1 MKVWLDAGLLD
12 ADDARVS
19 VFDHGLTV
27 GDGVFESA
35 KVVDGVAFALS
46 RHLHRLARSAAGL
59 GLAVPAEGDLRA
71 AVTATL
77 EANAAELA
85 APQRLRIT
93 LTGGTGPLG
102 SDRGDAEPTLL
113 VALAPLR
120 TWAATAKVV
129 VVPWTRNERGAT
141 AGLKTTSYAENVV
154 ALAYAHAAGGS
165 EALLANTV
173 GQLCEGTGSNVFL
186 VLDGQIVTP
195 PLSSGCLA
203 GVSRALVLEWTGA
216 LEHELS
222 MADLARA
229 EEVFLTSSTR
239 DVQAV
244 HAVDNRALSGAP
256 GPRTAQVATVF
267 AERATADVDP

>member
-27 GDGVFESA
+27 GDGVFETA
-35 KVVDGVAFALS
+35 KVVDGMPFALS

-59 GLAVPAEGDLRA
+59 GLAVPVEADLRVA
-71 AVTATL
+71 ITATL

-85 APQRLRIT
+85 APHRLRIT

-102 SDRGDAEPTLL
+102 SDRGVDGPTLL
-113 VALAPLR
+113 VALAPMR
-120 TWAATAKVV
+120 TWPATAKVV
-129 VVPWTRNERGAT
+129 VVPWTRNERAAT
-141 AGLKTTSYAENVV
+141 AGLKTTSYADNVV
-154 ALAYAHAAGGS
+154 ALAHAHAGGGS

-186 VLDGQIVTP
+186 VLDGEIVTP

-203 GVSRALVLEWTGA
+203 GVSRALVLEWSDA
-216 LEHELS
+216 VERDLS

-244 HAVDNRALSGAP
+244 HAVDDRDLPGAP
-256 GPRTAQVATVF
+256 GPMTAQVAATF
-267 AERATADVDP
+267 AERAAADVDP

>member
-27 GDGVFESA
+27 GDGVFETA
-35 KVVDGVAFALS
+35 KVVDGMPFALT

-59 GLAVPAEGDLRA
+59 GLAVPAEADLRVA
-71 AVTATL
+71 ITSTL

-85 APQRLRIT
+85 APHRLRIT

-102 SDRGDAEPTLL
+102 SDRGADGPTLL
-113 VALAPLR
+113 VALAPMR
-120 TWAATAKVV
+120 TWPATAKVV
-129 VVPWTRNERGAT
+129 VVPWTRNERAAT
-141 AGLKTTSYAENVV
+141 AGLKTTSYADNVV
-154 ALAYAHAAGGS
+154 ALAHAHAAGGS
-165 EALLANTV
+165 EAVLANTV

-186 VLDGQIVTP
+186 VLAGEIVTP

-203 GVSRALVLEWTGA
+203 GVSRALVLEWSDA
-216 LEHELS
+216 VERDLS

-244 HAVDNRALSGAP
+244 HAVDDRDLPGAP
-256 GPRTAQVATVF
+256 GPMTAQVAATF
-267 AERATADVDP
+267 AERAAADVDP